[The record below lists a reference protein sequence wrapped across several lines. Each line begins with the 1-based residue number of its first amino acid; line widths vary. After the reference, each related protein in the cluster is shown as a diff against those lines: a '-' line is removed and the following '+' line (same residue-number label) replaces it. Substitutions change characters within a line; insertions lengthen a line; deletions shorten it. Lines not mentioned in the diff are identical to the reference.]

1 MGGVREREHRNKG
14 RILRE
19 GVGSRTTVGL
29 KGLVPK
35 TQTQTS
41 GTDYNNLTLDPV
53 NSGCSTRPFPSPY
66 HVWPPRWNWGSGVPT
81 RGGGRGGEL
90 SPGDTLGERG

>member
-1 MGGVREREHRNKG
+1 MREHRNKG

-53 NSGCSTRPFPSPY
+53 NSGCSTSPFP
-66 HVWPPRWNWGSGVPT
+66 PPTMFGLLVGTGASEYPPE
-81 RGGGRGGEL
+81 GEKRRL
-90 SPGDTLGERG
+90 SSGDTLGERG